1 MKNVRIYDRFYYD
14 HFVVIVRDGKAVKAE
29 KKSTLPTFERLAGE
43 MLSYLEPLNKGI
55 KSGPYYDLWMC
66 RDRGRTYE
74 YKGFMW
80 SHGNWVEVDGGAPSS
95 VESMIE
101 GLKG

>member
-29 KKSTLPTFERLAGE
+29 KKSTLPTFEKLAAE

-55 KSGPYYDLWMC
+55 KRGPYYDVWMC

-80 SHGNWVEVDGGAPSS
+80 SHENWVEVDGGAPAS
-95 VESMIE
+95 VEAMIG

>member
-29 KKSTLPTFERLAGE
+29 KSTLPTFEKLAGE

-66 RDRGRTYE
+66 RDRGRYYE

-80 SHGNWVEVDGGAPSS
+80 SHGNWVEVDGGAPAS
-95 VESMIE
+95 VEAMIG